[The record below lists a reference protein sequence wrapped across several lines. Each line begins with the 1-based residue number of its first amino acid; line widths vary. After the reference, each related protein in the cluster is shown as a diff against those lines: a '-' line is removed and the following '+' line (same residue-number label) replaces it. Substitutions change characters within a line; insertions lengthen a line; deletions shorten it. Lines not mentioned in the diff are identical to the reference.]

1 MQPNSRNPITPKF
14 TIGVILVL
22 MGVVLALDQ
31 LGLLQANHLLRYW
44 PAALII
50 VGLVMLQRGERH
62 SALRALLLVVIGG
75 WLLLNTLGLVNLDL
89 WEFIWPL
96 LLVFFGARIMM
107 GNRSSGPGAPPDGNS
122 MPGTTPGTMP
132 GMMPGA
138 TPGAPGAGG
147 PAGGPPPAAPGP
159 AGFSGFSPAA
169 VNSREP
175 THASLFALMSSSKRR
190 WGKSVFRS
198 AEATAFM
205 GGCELDLRDA
215 LLPSDSPA
223 VIDVFVLMGGVNI
236 FVPVNW
242 TVSQDV
248 VPLLGGVQDKTRSVP
263 SNSAQHLLVRG
274 TVLMGGVE
282 ISN

>member
-1 MQPNSRNPITPKF
+1 M
-14 TIGVILVL
+14 
-22 MGVVLALDQ
+22 
-31 LGLLQANHLLRYW
+31 LQANHLFRYW

-62 SALRALLLVVIGG
+62 GALRALLLIVIGG
-75 WLLLNTLGLVNLDL
+75 WLLLNTLGFVSLDL
-89 WEFIWPL
+89 WEFVWPL

-107 GNRSSGPGAPPDGNS
+107 GNRSSGPPPPDV
-122 MPGTTPGTMP
+122 
-132 GMMPGA
+132 GA
-138 TPGAPGAGG
+138 IPGAPGAG
-147 PAGGPPPAAPGP
+147 PATGVPP
-159 AGFSGFSPAA
+159 SGA
-169 VNSREP
+169 EP
-175 THASLFALMSSSKRR
+175 VHASLFALMSSSKRR
-190 WGKSVFRS
+190 WGRSLFRS

-215 LLPSDSPA
+215 LLAGDAPA

-248 VPLLGGVQDKTRSVP
+248 VPLLGGVQDKTRSIP
-263 SNSAQHLLVRG
+263 SNPAQHLVVRG
-274 TVLMGGVE
+274 TVMMGGVE